1 MNLEIKKI
9 IEDLGQIMQDGNL
22 LSIKSLRLQR
32 KKISLLNQLL
42 LEKEELLRKECKHL
56 EVVAENESDPHKGIT
71 VELYCKNCE
80 KSMYSCDGNYYPYPM
95 SSGEDGLIRK
105 LVRKGV

>member
-9 IEDLGQIMQDGNL
+9 IEDLVQTIQDDNL
-22 LSIKSLRLQR
+22 LSTKSLRLQR
-32 KKISLLNQLL
+32 KKISLLDQLFL
-42 LEKEELLRKECKHL
+42 KEEELLRGKCKHL

-71 VELYCKNCE
+71 VELYCKDCE
-80 KSMYSCDGNYYPYPM
+80 KSMYSCDGNYYPYPV

-105 LVRKGV
+105 LVRRGV